1 MPHLIA
7 SIIFSGLAPF
17 PFGFIYEQYLILI
30 YLILLYMHDNNIMG
44 YAHKL
49 LPARAASRRVSSWQV
64 IRNLTEENDEISNN
78 NSIIS
83 LTECP
88 FCDGVRRG
96 GVGVKLKSHGSRLE
110 GRTRRDDVDIVEV
123 LDTVRNRR
131 KWHASAKFGLSGT
144 AAILNI
150 EPGLCAIRNRTRVII
165 IIIMMMM
172 ACFDRFYNN
181 NNNTYYGV

>member
-1 MPHLIA
+1 MLFILYRKNLYIVSNLLTPLYVYTLYSLLHSTRCNYNNIRSCVVSIDFSIPMPHLIA

-83 LTECP
+83 LN
-88 FCDGVRRG
+88 
-96 GVGVKLKSHGSRLE
+96 
-110 GRTRRDDVDIVEV
+110 V
-123 LDTVRNRR
+123 L
-131 KWHASAKFGLSGT
+131 SAAGCGE
-144 AAILNI
+144 AA
-150 EPGLCAIRNRTRVII
+150 
-165 IIIMMMM
+165 
-172 ACFDRFYNN
+172 
-181 NNNTYYGV
+181 